1 MRFML
6 QHVDSLPKPDYT
18 PPPAAALPDYSTQAN
33 SPVPIYCT
41 PCGPARG
48 GGFSPDVGVILCQ
61 DGMFS
66 KKHVE
71 DTLAHELVHEWDH
84 RRFEV
89 DWKDLRMVACSEAS
103 QSPSLTKDLLSKLTL
118 ACAIPELRFAQ
129 RPCRVTA
136 DGAGNYAAATLT
148 SQSSI
153 RCGGDECLHI
163 KVRADEAMCCL

>member
-6 QHVDSLPKPDYT
+6 QHVDSLPKPDYA
-18 PPPAAALPDYSTQAN
+18 PPPATALPDYSTQAN

-84 RRFEV
+84 RRFKV
-89 DWKDLRMVACSEAS
+89 DWTDLRMVACSEAS
-103 QSPSLTKDLLSKLTL
+103 LPPRLTIHEMSKLTPYYAL
-118 ACAIPELRFAQ
+118 VEPRFAQ
-129 RPCRVTA
+129 RRCRVTA
-136 DGAGNYAAATLT
+136 GGAGNYAAATSI
-148 SQSSI
+148 SQSST
-153 RCGGDECLHI
+153 RCGT
-163 KVRADEAMCCL
+163 